1 MVSLNETVL
10 KIGSECHE
18 VKDLSMNIEELTE
31 AVAGGATAFRVSAR
45 MQPVGGEGTPVYPA
59 TYGDDNGRTKY
70 AVEGPIAPEGTPIKD
85 VHEWKTALLQSVAQ
99 GARWM
104 SAALEDVLLDGDLDM
119 PNFEIDFLQYADTE
133 AEADLSDLGIMS
145 TLQVPHRVY
154 DAILRDSLLDGT
166 LFRLSDIGRAITEAR
181 PGNATALF
189 QYAPTVLLFGG
200 WDSTG
205 PKGGLGSKFERALYS
220 EIVAHDVRLGVK
232 VGSRIDPLEIQKGA
246 IDIYQAKDSDEV
258 WVVDASMAEL
268 EKGKPKMK
276 SKGGKPSEINHG
288 NVTPSIDRMAGGIVM
303 SHAVHTCVLSLGT
316 LRKLRFATFPDG
328 SAVPRDQQKQ
338 VNIAART
345 VLAALGLVAIA
356 GRMESDFA
364 LRSRCHLINEEPW
377 QIEMIGKHAEDV
389 KPVKIDLDDAL
400 DLVVKAVENA
410 RTLGL
415 DWHEYPIML
424 DPAEKLVELVRASRV
439 KMYAEKVTEAGE
451 S

>member
-1 MVSLNETVL
+1 
-10 KIGSECHE
+10 
-18 VKDLSMNIEELTE
+18 MNIEELTE

-59 TYGDDNGRTKY
+59 TYGDGNGRTKY
-70 AVEGPIAPEGTPIKD
+70 AVEGPIAPEGTPIKNI
-85 VHEWKTALLQSVAQ
+85 HEWKTALLQSVAQ

-104 SAALEDVLLDGDLDM
+104 SAALEAVVLDGDLNM
-119 PNFEIDFLQYADTE
+119 PNFEIDFVQFADSE
-133 AEADLSDLGIMS
+133 PESDLSDLGIMS
-145 TLQVPHRVY
+145 TLRVPHRVY

-220 EIVAHDVRLGVK
+220 EIVAHNVRLGVK

-246 IDIYQAKDSDEV
+246 MNIYQAKNTDDV
-258 WVVDASMAEL
+258 WVVDPDLAEV
-268 EKGKPKMK
+268 EKGKPKLK
-276 SKGGKPSEINHG
+276 SKDGKPSEINHG
-288 NVTPSIDRMAGGIVM
+288 NVKPSIDDLAGGVVM

-328 SAVPRDQQKQ
+328 SAVPRDKQKA

-345 VLAALGLVAIA
+345 VLAAIGLVAIT

-364 LRSRCHLINEEPW
+364 LRSRCHLINEGPW
-377 QIEMIGKHAEDV
+377 QLELIGKHAEDV
-389 KPVKIDLDDAL
+389 MPVNIDLDDAL
-400 DLVVKAVENA
+400 ALVEKAVANA
-410 RTLGL
+410 RALGL
-415 DWHEYPIML
+415 DWHEDPIML
-424 DPAEKLVELVRASRV
+424 DPTEKLVELVRASRA
-439 KMYAEKVTEAGE
+439 KMQAEKATEEGE